1 MNHPSSLD
9 LEAFAVGEPLP
20 SSFTGHV
27 EACAECAALVGR
39 LQALVA
45 TGPSPAEAE
54 DAVSR
59 AVARAMTE
67 PSSLPANDVTPLRQV
82 SGLEQRKEKR
92 LWVLATSV
100 ITPLAAA
107 AAILLLARSG
117 PLSTATPTPSTTV
130 SRILMAPFPGAP
142 GVEREREREREREP
156 ETQFKGG
163 PQVAVIRERGGQQAR
178 FSGAVRVRPGDRIR
192 VEVALDREQAILGAV
207 LGDDGTYLELMPESL
222 RGPGTHFSEK
232 SAKFD
237 DAPTHGTIL
246 IGTRDAVARA
256 RATHLLDGV
265 TSVRIEWESP

>member
-20 SSFTGHV
+20 STFTGHV
-27 EACAECAALVGR
+27 EECAECAALVGR

-59 AVARAMTE
+59 AVARAMAE
-67 PSSLPANDVTPLRQV
+67 PSSLPANDVTPVRQV
-82 SGLEQRKEKR
+82 SGPEKRKEKR

-117 PLSTATPTPSTTV
+117 PLATATPTPPTTV
-130 SRILMAPFPGAP
+130 SRIQMAPFPGAP
-142 GVEREREREREREP
+142 AGEREREP

-163 PQVAVIRERGGQQAR
+163 PQVAVIRERGAQQAR

-232 SAKFD
+232 SARFD
-237 DAPTHGTIL
+237 DAPTRGTIL

-265 TSVRIEWESP
+265 TTVRVEWESP

>member
-1 MNHPSSLD
+1 MTHPNSLD

-20 SSFTGHV
+20 SAFTGHV
-27 EACAECAALVGR
+27 EECVECAELVGR
-39 LQALVA
+39 LRALVA
-45 TGPSPAEAE
+45 TGPSAAEAE

-59 AVARAMTE
+59 AVARAMVE
-67 PSSLPANDVTPLRQV
+67 PSRVAANGVAPARPESTQEKRGPQ
-82 SGLEQRKEKR
+82 KR
-92 LWVLATSV
+92 LWLIATSV

-107 AAILLLARSG
+107 AAILLLARAE
-117 PLSTATPTPSTTV
+117 PLSMPTPPTTV
-130 SRILMAPFPGAP
+130 SRIQMAPFPGAP
-142 GVEREREREREREP
+142 AVEP

-163 PQVAVIRERGGQQAR
+163 AQVAVVRERGGEQAR

-237 DAPTHGTIL
+237 GAPTRGTIL
-246 IGTRDAVARA
+246 IGTREAVARA
-256 RATHLLDGV
+256 RATRVLDGV
-265 TSVRIEWESP
+265 TTVRIEWESP

>member
-1 MNHPSSLD
+1 MIHPSSLD

-20 SSFTGHV
+20 SAFTGHV
-27 EACAECAALVGR
+27 EACGECAEIVGR
-39 LQALVA
+39 LHALVA
-45 TGPSPAEAE
+45 TGPSAADAE

-59 AVARAMTE
+59 AVARAMVE

-82 SGLEQRKEKR
+82 SGQGKHEQKR

-107 AAILLLARSG
+107 AAILLLARAG
-117 PLSTATPTPSTTV
+117 PLSTGTPTPPTTV

-142 GVEREREREREREP
+142 AVEREREREP

-178 FSGAVRVRPGDRIR
+178 FSGAVRVRPGDRVR

-237 DAPTHGTIL
+237 DAPTRGTIL

-265 TSVRIEWESP
+265 TTVRIEWESP

>member
-27 EACAECAALVGR
+27 EQCAECAELVG
-39 LQALVA
+39 LLHALVA
-45 TGPSPAEAE
+45 SGPSAAEAE

-59 AVARAMTE
+59 AVARAMAE
-67 PSSLPANDVTPLRQV
+67 PSSLSANDVTPLRQL
-82 SGLEQRKEKR
+82 SGQDKPKERR

-117 PLSTATPTPSTTV
+117 PLPTAAPTPPTTV
-130 SRILMAPFPGAP
+130 SRIQMAPFPEAP
-142 GVEREREREREREP
+142 AVEP

-163 PQVAVIRERGGQQAR
+163 AQVAVIRERGGQQAR

-237 DAPTHGTIL
+237 DAPTRGTIL

-256 RATHLLDGV
+256 RATNLLDGV
-265 TSVRIEWESP
+265 TTVRIEWESP